1 MKRIVLLFIA
11 SAFFVSIQAQR
22 DTITV
27 SGAVAK
33 SENVRSMSDQAGLKI
48 FPVPVKDNNF
58 TVSAEKEI
66 TTIRITNIIGQEVY
80 RSKYSGSIYST
91 KVILENQQR
100 GVYLVT
106 VIFSDQSRV
115 VRKIMVEGT

>member
-1 MKRIVLLFIA
+1 MKRIVLLFLA
-11 SAFFVSIQAQR
+11 SAFFVSIQAQK

-27 SGAVAK
+27 AGAVSR
-33 SENVRSMSDQAGLKI
+33 SESVAGMSDQSGLKI
-48 FPVPVKDNNF
+48 FPVPVKENNF

-66 TTIRITNIIGQEVY
+66 SSIKITNIIGQEVF

-91 KVILENQQR
+91 RVTIENQQR

-115 VRKIMVEGT
+115 VRRIMIEGT

>member
-1 MKRIVLLFIA
+1 MKKIVLIFIA
-11 SAFFVSIQAQR
+11 SALFVSIQAQR
-22 DTITV
+22 DTI
-27 SGAVAK
+27 AVAGAAGRGEIVSNK
-33 SENVRSMSDQAGLKI
+33 TDLSGLKI

-66 TTIRITNIIGQEVY
+66 TNIKITNIIGQEVY
-80 RSKYSGSIYST
+80 RQKFSVAVYST

-106 VIFSDQSRV
+106 VLFSDQSRV
-115 VRKIMVEGT
+115 VRKIIIEP